1 MCPLGFIYGEKSA
14 LVTELILNYMKS
26 KFREDTP
33 IIEIEGAYH
42 HVLLDKPIELAETIK
57 EIGKDW

>member
-1 MCPLGFIYGEKSA
+1 
-14 LVTELILNYMKS
+14 MKS